1 MSVRLSELIG
11 VMISVVI
18 LFAGCEKGYRAEEN
32 ELSSGLDPNTVS
44 VPSGYAADIFEVAGG
59 LDAWIGTKKMAFD
72 CVVTIYEPDGSFYL
86 TEQHYDVEPWSN
98 AIEISGHE
106 HENEYVWRFS
116 NGTMN
121 VIQGMR
127 QDRKLFPDL
136 ESSCLA
142 QAILAIITAPVR
154 LLDSSAQFDKHDT
167 AVKIQGQWY
176 YLIDKTGG
184 HSNDAVFYQN
194 RDSLLVN
201 MIRFACSCAD
211 KSFAVRGYD
220 YQKIEKDGALAPS
233 RIEIFTTDAE
243 DVLQRRLVKIDCHT
257 MFSAK

>member
-18 LFAGCEKGYRAEEN
+18 LFTGCEKSYMAEED
-32 ELSSGLDPNTVS
+32 EVSSGLDPNTIS
-44 VPSGYAADIFEVAGG
+44 IPSGYTADIIEVAGG
-59 LDAWIGTKKMAFD
+59 LDTWIGTKKMAFD

-116 NGTMN
+116 NGTMS
-121 VIQGMR
+121 VIQGMG
-127 QDRKLFPDL
+127 QDRKLFSDL
-136 ESSCLA
+136 EDSCFA
-142 QAILAIITAPVR
+142 QAVLAITTAPVR
-154 LLDSSAQFDKHDT
+154 LLDSSAQFDKHDN

-176 YLIDKTGG
+176 YPIDKTGG
-184 HSNDAVFYQN
+184 RSNDAVFYQN
-194 RDSLLVN
+194 RDSLLVT
-201 MIRFACSCAD
+201 MIRFTCPGAD

-220 YQKIEKDGALAPS
+220 YQKIEKDGALVPS
-233 RIEIFTTDAE
+233 KIEIFTTTAG
-243 DVLQRRLVKIDCHT
+243 DVLQKRLVKIDCHT
-257 MFSAK
+257 MFPSK